1 MDHLMN
7 SNNDKI
13 NEESINFN
21 RKLKIALENLANAG
35 EIDSGVTP
43 KTVIYKEDKLR
54 LYRYQSPATVVQ
66 NKIPT
71 LIIYALVNR
80 HYMTDIQQDRSMVKG
95 LQDTGQDLYVI
106 DWGYPDRADRFI
118 TLDDYINSY
127 IATCV
132 DIICKRH
139 DLPQINILGIC
150 QGGTLSLCYT
160 ALHPQKVKNLITMVT
175 PVDFHT
181 KDNNLTRTVKYL
193 DVDLFVDAMG
203 NISGDMMNS
212 SFLAMQ
218 PFRLLG
224 QKYLD
229 AVDIFQDE
237 EKMKNFLRMEKWIF
251 DSPDQ
256 AGETFRQFIKDFYQ
270 KNKLIKGELEIGD
283 HRVDLKKIN
292 TPILNVYAEKDHLV
306 PPSASKPLGH
316 ATSSKDYSEISFRGG
331 HIGIYVSGGAKKQIP
346 PAIGEWLNE
355 RC

>member
-1 MDHLMN
+1 MKNHQE
-7 SNNDKI
+7 KTGK
-13 NEESINFN
+13 EETEFN

-35 EIDSGVTP
+35 DIDEGVTP
-43 KTVIYKEDKLR
+43 KTVIYEEDKLK

-66 NKIPT
+66 NSIPT

-80 HYMTDIQQDRSMVKG
+80 HYMTDLQHDRSMIEG
-95 LQDTGQDLYVI
+95 LQETGQDLYVI
-106 DWGYPDRADRFI
+106 DWGYPDRVDRYI
-118 TLDDYINSY
+118 TLDDYINGY
-127 IATCV
+127 ITNCV

-139 DLPQINILGIC
+139 NVPKINILGIC

-160 ALHPQKVKNLITMVT
+160 ALHSSKVKNLITMVT

-181 KDNNLTRTVKYL
+181 KENNLTRSAKYL
-193 DVDLFVDAMG
+193 DVDLIVDTLG
-203 NISGDMMNS
+203 NITGDMMNM

-229 AVDIFQDE
+229 AIDIFQDE

-256 AGETFRQFIKDFYQ
+256 AGEAFRQFLKDFYQ
-270 KNKLIKGELEIGD
+270 ENKLIKGELELGSD
-283 HRVDLKKIN
+283 KVDLKNIKM
-292 TPILNVYAEKDHLV
+292 PVLNVYAEKDHLV
-306 PPSASKPLGH
+306 PPSASRPLRE
-316 ATSSKDYSEISFRGG
+316 AITSKDYTELAFKGG

-355 RC
+355 HC

>member
-1 MDHLMN
+1 MSDHQ
-7 SNNDKI
+7 DKI
-13 NEESINFN
+13 NQETTEFN

-35 EIDSGVTP
+35 DIDEGVTP
-43 KTVIYKEDKLR
+43 KTVIYEEDKLK
-54 LYRYQSPATVVQ
+54 LYRYQAPASLVQ

-80 HYMTDIQQDRSMVKG
+80 HYMTDLQNDRSMIKG
-95 LQDTGQDLYVI
+95 LQETGQDLYVI
-106 DWGYPDRADRFI
+106 DWGYPDRADRYI
-118 TLDDYINSY
+118 TLDDYINGY
-127 IATCV
+127 ITNCV

-139 DLPQINILGIC
+139 DVPQINILGIC

-160 ALHPQKVKNLITMVT
+160 ALHSAKVKNLITMVT

-181 KDNNLTRTVKYL
+181 EENKLTRSAKYL
-193 DVDLFVDAMG
+193 DVDLMIDTLG
-203 NISGDMMNS
+203 NVTGDMMNT

-229 AVDIFQDE
+229 AIDIFQDV

-256 AGETFRQFIKDFYQ
+256 AGETFRQFVKDFYQ
-270 KNKLIKGELEIGD
+270 KNKLIKGELELGGNK
-283 HRVDLKKIN
+283 VDLKNIN
-292 TPILNVYAEKDHLV
+292 MPVLNVYAEKDHLV
-306 PPSASKPLGH
+306 PPSASRPLQQVI
-316 ATSSKDYSEISFRGG
+316 TSKDYTELAFKGG
-331 HIGIYVSGGAKKQIP
+331 HIGIYVSGGAKKQVP
-346 PAIGEWLNE
+346 PAIGEWLNK